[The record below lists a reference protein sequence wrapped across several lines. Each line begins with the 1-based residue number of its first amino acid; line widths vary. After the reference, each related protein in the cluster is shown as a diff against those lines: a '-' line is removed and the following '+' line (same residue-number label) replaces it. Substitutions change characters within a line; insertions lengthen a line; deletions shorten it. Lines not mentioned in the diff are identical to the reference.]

1 MKEGWAK
8 PLVFQWDAG
17 RVKRR
22 RLWVFMAISL
32 GAHLLVFYL
41 IRVTDPPV
49 ERWSPETS
57 EILLLSGRNEVAL
70 PLLREMED
78 RTYHLYPSQV
88 VALSPGVE
96 DSGAAGASGVT
107 AFRPSFANHRIAMK
121 PLLDR
126 DRQIDLVR
134 TGASEEA
141 EILGLPPRPS
151 PKQAAPAAP
160 EVSRTAY
167 LNFGPELVW
176 RKFEVDR
183 KRLAAW
189 FRSGQPLYFRV
200 YAGVSP
206 RGDVQVMSVSEE
218 FEGKILPE
226 ELELVRQSLRF
237 EPAARWAWDWIEI
250 QR

>member
-1 MKEGWAK
+1 MET
-8 PLVFQWDAG
+8 PSRQLVFQWGAG
-17 RVKRR
+17 RISPR
-22 RLWVFMAISL
+22 RLWGFVGISL
-32 GAHLLVFYL
+32 AGHLLVFYL
-41 IRVTDPPV
+41 IRVMDPVV
-49 ERWSPETS
+49 ERWSPHSSDIT
-57 EILLLSGRNEVAL
+57 LLFPRNQLAV
-70 PLLREMED
+70 PLLRELED

-96 DSGAAGASGVT
+96 EPART
-107 AFRPSFANHRIAMK
+107 EFRPSFANHQIQLR

-126 DRQIDLVR
+126 DRKADLVR
-134 TGASEEA
+134 NQVIEEG
-141 EILGLPPRPS
+141 EILGLPPKPQLREP
-151 PKQAAPAAP
+151 APAAP
-160 EVSRTAY
+160 EASRTAY

-206 RGDVQVMSVSEE
+206 RGEVQVMSVAEE
-218 FEGKILPE
+218 FEGKIMPE
-226 ELELVRQSLRF
+226 ELELVRQALRF
-237 EPAARWAWDWIEI
+237 EPAERWAWDWIEI

>member
-1 MKEGWAK
+1 MEEDAR
-8 PLVFQWDAG
+8 PLVFKWGAG
-17 RVKRR
+17 QVGRP
-22 RLWVFMAISL
+22 RLWAFVGVSL
-32 GAHLLVFYL
+32 GAHLVVFYL
-41 IRVTDPPV
+41 IRVTDPVV
-49 ERWSPETS
+49 ERWSPRS
-57 EILLLSGRNEVAL
+57 SDIVLLTGRNEIAL

-78 RTYHLYPSQV
+78 RTYHLYPSQA
-88 VALSPGVE
+88 VALGPAVLELGS
-96 DSGAAGASGVT
+96 T
-107 AFRPSFANHRIAMK
+107 AFRPTFANHKIELK

-126 DRQIDLVR
+126 ERQIDLVQA
-134 TGASEEA
+134 TASEEP
-141 EILGLPPRPS
+141 EILGLPPRPRS
-151 PKQAAPAAP
+151 REPAPASP
-160 EVSRTAY
+160 EASRTAF

-206 RGDVQVMSVSEE
+206 RGDVRVMSVSEE
-218 FEGKILPE
+218 FEGKILPD

-237 EPAARWAWDWIEI
+237 EPAERWAWDWIEI